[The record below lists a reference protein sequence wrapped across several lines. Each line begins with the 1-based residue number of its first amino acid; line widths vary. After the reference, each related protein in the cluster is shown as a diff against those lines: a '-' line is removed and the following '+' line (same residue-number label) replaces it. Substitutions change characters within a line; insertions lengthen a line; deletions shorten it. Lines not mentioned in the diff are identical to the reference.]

1 MIDTSKLAPDE
12 LARHFSA
19 EAYDEPDTEP
29 VHGTAIP
36 ALVVALLALLAV
48 FGCIGVAHLIARITS

>member
-1 MIDTSKLAPDE
+1 MIDTSNLSPDD
-12 LARHFSA
+12 LVRKFPV

-36 ALVVALLALLAV
+36 ALVVALLAV

>member
-36 ALVVALLALLAV
+36 ALVVALLAV